1 MFQQEKTPSGKPQ
14 RGKKKKKTERKE
26 AKEAPSCSGFAKEQQ
41 RAKDLSES
49 NGILHLLK
57 GDYII

>member
-1 MFQQEKTPSGKPQ
+1 MFQQEKRRVGNHSEGE
-14 RGKKKKKTERKE
+14 KTERKE
-26 AKEAPSCSGFAKEQQ
+26 TKEATSCSGFAKEQQ
-41 RAKDLSES
+41 PAEDLSES

>member
-1 MFQQEKTPSGKPQ
+1 MFQQKNAEWETTV
-14 RGKKKKKTERKE
+14 RKKQERKE
-26 AKEAPSCSGFAKEQQ
+26 TKEATSCSGFAEEQQ
-41 RAKDLSES
+41 QAEDLSES